1 MSMENKR
8 RGQIGLRYG
17 PNDMGQYH
25 KVIDLAKKEGL
36 SNSETGKR
44 LIGRGFKHMD
54 NPGPLVKVV
63 EKIKEVPVEKIK
75 TVIKEVPVYRDP
87 PKVDKSTQ
95 EPVAMDDHIVDEYIG
110 EGVQSQQHL
119 SGDKLM
125 TGDKAEPS
133 PNTALDIK
141 KSPNDEGS
149 NIGGWIALSGF
160 LALIFGPMVYR
171 WLTPKEIEPVNQIGQ
186 PNRFTEK
193 VDQFPYI

>member
-1 MSMENKR
+1 MGMDNKR
-8 RGQIGLRYG
+8 RAQIGLRYG

-63 EKIKEVPVEKIK
+63 EKIREVPVEKI
-75 TVIKEVPVYRDP
+75 VKEIVYRDP
-87 PKVDKSTQ
+87 PKVDKSIQ
-95 EPVAMDDHIVDEYIG
+95 EHVTMDDHITDEYIG

-133 PNTALDIK
+133 PDTALDVK

-149 NIGGWIALSGF
+149 GIGGWIALSGF

-186 PNRFTEK
+186 PNRFTKE
-193 VDQFPYI
+193 VDQSPYI

>member
-1 MSMENKR
+1 MGMDNKR
-8 RGQIGLRYG
+8 RAQIGLRYG

-25 KVIDLAKKEGL
+25 KVMDLAKKEGL

-63 EKIKEVPVEKIK
+63 EKIREVPVEKIVK
-75 TVIKEVPVYRDP
+75 VPVYRDP

-95 EPVAMDDHIVDEYIG
+95 EPVAMDDHITDEYIG

-133 PNTALDIK
+133 PDTALDIK

-149 NIGGWIALSGF
+149 SIGGWIALSGF
-160 LALIFGPMVYR
+160 LAIIFGPMVYR
-171 WLTPKEIEPVNQIGQ
+171 WLTPKQIEPVNQIGK
-186 PNRFTEK
+186 PNEFTEK
-193 VDQFPYI
+193 VDQSPYI

>member
-1 MSMENKR
+1 MAIENKR
-8 RGQIGLRYG
+8 RAQIGLRYG
-17 PNDMGQYH
+17 PNDIGQYH
-25 KVIDLAKKEGL
+25 KVIELAKKQGL

-63 EKIKEVPVEKIK
+63 EKIKEVPVEKV
-75 TVIKEVPVYRDP
+75 VIKEVPVYRDP

-95 EPVAMDDHIVDEYIG
+95 EHVAADDHITDEYIG

-141 KSPNDEGS
+141 KSPNDEGV
-149 NIGGWIALSGF
+149 NWGGWIIGI
-160 LALIFGPMVYR
+160 LA
-171 WLTPKEIEPVNQIGQ
+171 IGI
-186 PNRFTEK
+186 PIGVGIWTRIK
-193 VDQFPYI
+193 